1 MATHPGQILKNELIE
16 RGISQK
22 NFAKSVDMQP
32 SHISEIIKGKRSVTM
47 MIADKF
53 EAVLG
58 IPSISWV
65 NLQTQYDYDT
75 KAIEKRELK
84 AIEAKNMIDDYNL
97 SFDVKTIAERL
108 LINLE
113 RPFVD
118 FLNELKTMLDLP
130 EPALC

>member
-1 MATHPGQILKNELIE
+1 MATHPGRILKNELIE

-84 AIEAKNMIDDYNL
+84 AIEAKI
-97 SFDVKTIAERL
+97 
-108 LINLE
+108 
-113 RPFVD
+113 
-118 FLNELKTMLDLP
+118 
-130 EPALC
+130 

>member
-1 MATHPGQILKNELIE
+1 M
-16 RGISQK
+16 
-22 NFAKSVDMQP
+22 
-32 SHISEIIKGKRSVTM
+32 TM

-84 AIEAKNMIDDYNL
+84 AIEAKI
-97 SFDVKTIAERL
+97 
-108 LINLE
+108 
-113 RPFVD
+113 
-118 FLNELKTMLDLP
+118 
-130 EPALC
+130 

>member
-1 MATHPGQILKNELIE
+1 MKRIMEEKNERRVPFMATHPGQILKNELIE

-75 KAIEKRELK
+75 KAIEKRKFLK
-84 AIEAKNMIDDYNL
+84 KRD
-97 SFDVKTIAERL
+97 
-108 LINLE
+108 
-113 RPFVD
+113 
-118 FLNELKTMLDLP
+118 
-130 EPALC
+130 